1 MARKKHAENGK
12 AKRYEGRLKTVCAI
26 QGRDELRGFLR
37 DVAPGLC
44 SLVES
49 ALIGGESESREA
61 AMWVA
66 QDLQRLVEAAAAA
79 LGGSDVK
86 LEVDD
91 RPGMAELVDFKRLI
105 MLDREFAMPASQPA
119 REAIGARFA
128 EVIRDLAADTSR
140 HSTSAEA
147 RA

>member
-1 MARKKHAENGK
+1 MGKKKNGK
-12 AKRYEGRLKTVCAI
+12 GKRYEGRLKTVCAI
-26 QGRDELRGFLR
+26 HGRDELRDFLR

-61 AMWVA
+61 ATWVA
-66 QDLQRLVEAAAAA
+66 QDLRRLVEAAAAA
-79 LGGSDVK
+79 LGGSDVE
-86 LEVDD
+86 LEIDD

-105 MLDREFAMPASQPA
+105 LLDREFAMPESQPA

-128 EVIRDLAADTSR
+128 EIVRELAADTSR
-140 HSTSAEA
+140 HAGVEASA
-147 RA
+147 